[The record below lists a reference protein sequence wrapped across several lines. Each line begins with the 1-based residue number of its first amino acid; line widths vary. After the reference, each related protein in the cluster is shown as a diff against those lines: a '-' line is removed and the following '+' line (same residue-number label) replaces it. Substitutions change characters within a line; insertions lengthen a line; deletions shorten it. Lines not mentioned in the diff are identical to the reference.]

1 MAPRSLVGTAL
12 VAAALTVVAGCTAGA
27 SGVQRAGATAPAP
40 PAATPST
47 SAPAPAPLS
56 PLPPSADVRTGR
68 WWPIEPTPARLRS
81 ARSRPVED
89 PYYPGTSNPEFD
101 ALHYLLRLDWNG
113 TRLKGRTTVL
123 FRAAATTR
131 QVRLDLSQ
139 ALRAGSVRLDGRS
152 IAYSQSG
159 DAIVMRTGRLRENT
173 RHVVT
178 IAYAGVPHSTPAP
191 SRRSDLAEGLGW
203 NVDRHG
209 SVYTFQEPYGAFT
222 WYPVNDE
229 PSDKALYDAVIS
241 THGRDVA
248 VFNGDLVSRSRHGGT
263 TVSRWHL
270 DAPAAS
276 YLTTLAIGPYSRSV
290 VTTGSGMDIA
300 YWVLPRDRSALRIL
314 ETEGSNAFD
323 WLVAHAGPYPFDSL
337 GVVVVDGD
345 SAMETQTMITFGRTE
360 LSRPDSVL
368 EHEMAHQWFGDSLT
382 PRTWPDLWLNEGWAM
397 YMEQWFESTTHR
409 QPYAGGIT
417 HWRHL
422 DQQSRDRSGPPA
434 SYGPQTFGDLNVYL
448 GPAMMLDAIRVRIGD
463 SAFDRLVKA
472 WARRH
477 ALSTVSRALFTRW
490 LQADTGRQLGP
501 LLHAWLDSG
510 RTPRL
515 PR

>member
-1 MAPRSLVGTAL
+1 MAPRSLLGPVL
-12 VAAALTVVAGCTAGA
+12 VAAALTLVTGCTSGA
-27 SGVQRAGATAPAP
+27 SGVQRADTTAGARASV
-40 PAATPST
+40 TPSV
-47 SAPAPAPLS
+47 SPSPQPPPS
-56 PLPPSADVRTGR
+56 PLRPSADVRTGR
-68 WWPIEPTPARLRS
+68 RWPVEPTRAGLQS

-101 ALHYLLRLDWNG
+101 ALHYLLKLDWNG
-113 TRLKGRTTVL
+113 TRLKGRATIM
-123 FRAAATTR
+123 FRAAVTTR
-131 QVRLDLSQ
+131 QVRLDLSH
-139 ALRAGSVRLDGRS
+139 ALRAQSVRLDGRQV
-152 IAYSQSG
+152 AYTQSG
-159 DAIVMRTGRLRENT
+159 DAIVMRTGRLRKNT

-178 IAYAGVPHSTPAP
+178 IDYAGVPHSTPAP

-203 NVDRHG
+203 NVDRRG

-222 WYPVNDE
+222 WYPVNDQ

-248 VFNGDLVSRSRHGGT
+248 VFNGDLVSRSRHGST

-300 YWVLPRDRSALRIL
+300 YWVLPRDRSTLRIL

-382 PRTWPDLWLNEGWAM
+382 PRTWRDLWLNEGWAM
-397 YMEQWFESTTHR
+397 YMEQWFERTTHR

-434 SYGPQTFGDLNVYL
+434 SYDPQTFGDLNVYL
-448 GPAMMLDAIRVRIGD
+448 GPAMMLDAIRIRIGD

-472 WARRH
+472 WASQQAH
-477 ALSTVSRALFTRW
+477 STVSRAVFTRW
-490 LQADTGRQLGP
+490 LQADTGRRFRP
-501 LLHAWLDSG
+501 LLHAWLDSA

>member
-1 MAPRSLVGTAL
+1 MAPRRLAGTAF
-12 VAAALTVVAGCTAGA
+12 VAAALTLVAGCTSGA
-27 SGVQRAGATAPAP
+27 SEVQRAGATAAAR
-40 PAATPST
+40 PAATPAT
-47 SAPAPAPLS
+47 SAPAQQPLS
-56 PLPPSADVRTGR
+56 PLPPSAAVRTGHR
-68 WWPIEPTPARLRS
+68 WPIEPTPARLRS
-81 ARSRPVED
+81 ARSRPVAD
-89 PYYPGTSNPEFD
+89 PYYPQTGNPEFD

-113 TRLKGRTTVL
+113 ARLQGRTTVV
-123 FRAAATTR
+123 FRAATTTR
-131 QVRLDLSQ
+131 QVRLDLSH
-139 ALRAGSVRLDGRS
+139 ALRAGTVRLDGRS
-152 IAYSQSG
+152 VAYARSG
-159 DAIVMRTGRLRENT
+159 DAIVMQTGLLPKNT
-173 RHVVT
+173 RHVLT

-203 NVDRHG
+203 NLDREG

-241 THGRDVA
+241 THGSDVA
-248 VFNGDLVSRSRHGGT
+248 VFNGDLVSRSRHGAT

-290 VTTGSGMDIA
+290 VTTGTGTDIA
-300 YWVLPRDRSALRIL
+300 YWVLPRDRSTLRIL

-382 PRTWPDLWLNEGWAM
+382 PGTWQDLWLNEGWAM
-397 YMEQWFESTTHR
+397 YMEQWFERTTHR
-409 QPYAGGIT
+409 QPYAGGLSQ
-417 HWRHL
+417 WRPL
-422 DQQSRDRSGPPA
+422 DQRSRNRSGPPA
-434 SYGPQTFGDLNVYL
+434 SYDPQTFGDLNVYL
-448 GPAMMLDAIRVRIGD
+448 GPAMMLDAIRIRIGD
-463 SAFDRLVKA
+463 RSFDRLVKA
-472 WARRH
+472 WASQH
-477 ALSTVSRALFTRW
+477 AHSTVSRAEFTRW
-490 LQADTGRQLGP
+490 LHAATGRRFGP
-501 LLHAWLDSG
+501 LLHAWLDSA